1 MVGEMS
7 SIVRELEKVQD
18 RLTSLAQGEQ
28 AQKLV
33 LLDRQEELRTQAA
46 RLAVSVDSE
55 CATQD
60 LLVKLAYLR
69 RQLMAFERQ
78 HAAGPSRAAY
88 RTSPMSSSGSRVEQ
102 RISRIE
108 RILADRG
115 IRIR

>member
-1 MVGEMS
+1 MVGEMI
-7 SIVRELEKVQD
+7 SIVRELEQVQD

-28 AQKLV
+28 AQKSV

-46 RLAVSVDSE
+46 RLAVSVDSRS
-55 CATQD
+55 ATQD

-69 RQLMAFERQ
+69 RQLVALDRQ
-78 HAAGPSRAAY
+78 HTAGPSRVAY
-88 RTSPMSSSGSRVEQ
+88 RTSPMTGSGSRVEQ
-102 RISRIE
+102 RINRIE